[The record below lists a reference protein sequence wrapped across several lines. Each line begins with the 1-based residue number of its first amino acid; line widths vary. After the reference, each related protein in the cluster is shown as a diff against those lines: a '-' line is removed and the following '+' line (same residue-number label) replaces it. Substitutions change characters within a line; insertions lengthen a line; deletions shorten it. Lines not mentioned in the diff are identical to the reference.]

1 MRTFPPRKRHTLY
14 LLTILSGAIGGFCVS
29 ATLLAEPLP
38 DPLAAGWRGVPVC
51 ERLHAAENLRVLR
64 CTFPPGVGHERHFHP
79 PHFGYAVSGGVMQVT
94 DEDGVRTVEIT
105 PGSYFTSDGI
115 AWHEALNVGDT
126 TVQYLMIEPH

>member
-1 MRTFPPRKRHTLY
+1 VRTSPLRTRHTRY

-29 ATLLAEPLP
+29 AALLAESLP
-38 DPLAAGWRGVPVC
+38 DPLAAGWQGEPVC

-94 DEDGVRTVEIT
+94 DKAGVRTVEIAS
-105 PGSYFTSDGI
+105 GSYFTSGGV
-115 AWHEALNVGDT
+115 AWREALNVGDT
-126 TVQYLMIEPH
+126 TVQYLMIEPQ